1 MLIKTIFS
9 AVFFTLIGLGV
20 SACSTTGQGNSSGG
34 SGGMTRS
41 SPAGGSTSGGGM
53 GGGY

>member
-9 AVFFTLIGLGV
+9 AVLFALIGLNL

-34 SGGMTRS
+34 MTRNS
-41 SPAGGSTSGGGM
+41 APM